1 MATVIAAYLAGILST
16 LSPCVLPLIPVLLG
30 SALQNHRLGP
40 VALAAGLAVSF
51 AALGVLLA
59 TAGFALGVDGAMVR
73 MAAAVVMGLFGL
85 VLLVPALGRQFAV
98 VAGPLSGQGN
108 QLLGRVSGDG
118 LGGQFA
124 LGLLLG
130 AVWSPCTGPTLG
142 AAVGLAGAS
151 GTAGQAVVIMVI
163 FALGA
168 ASPVLLLAYGLSS
181 WRHGLARLAARAKP
195 VMGGILLAVAV
206 LVISGLDKA
215 LETALVATM
224 PEWLVALTVKY

>member
-1 MATVIAAYLAGILST
+1 MATAIAAYLAGILST

-40 VALAAGLAVSF
+40 VALAAGLALSF

-73 MAAAVVMGLFGL
+73 MAAAVIMGLFGL

-98 VAGPLSGQGN
+98 VAGPLAGQGN

-151 GTAGQAVVIMVI
+151 GTAGQAVIIMVI

-206 LVISGLDKA
+206 LVLSGLDKA
-215 LETALVATM
+215 LETALVAGM

>member
-1 MATVIAAYLAGILST
+1 MATAIAAYLAGILST

-30 SALQNHRLGP
+30 SALQSHRLGP
-40 VALAAGLAVSF
+40 VALAAGLALSF

-59 TAGFALGVDGAMVR
+59 TAGFALGVDSAMVR

-98 VAGPLSGQGN
+98 AAGPLAGQGN

-215 LETALVATM
+215 LEAALVAGM